1 MKRNGTLADAAP
13 VLGWACARCLRGG
26 ARCSPPAATSTGRET
41 HATPSAFS
49 FRLTEA
55 QSLKNL
61 PRGAHSQPARQRVFD
76 SRIAG
81 SRRVSSVLEPGC
93 LIGKDAEQLPAVI
106 LVLRAQVMHILRCG
120 WLEAGSPW
128 VRSQAW
134 RGKGPGGLRGCRSVY
149 LLPARPIE
157 GSTSCPGRRRERLHS
172 TCFPLGRANQMTLH
186 MGCKRGCPGQQELGE
201 QPLQGGQQKAWNSGW
216 SPGFLTSSE
225 AQLPQE
231 MGMFMMPASL
241 RAP

>member
-1 MKRNGTLADAAP
+1 M
-13 VLGWACARCLRGG
+13 
-26 ARCSPPAATSTGRET
+26 
-41 HATPSAFS
+41 
-49 FRLTEA
+49 
-55 QSLKNL
+55 
-61 PRGAHSQPARQRVFD
+61 
-76 SRIAG
+76 
-81 SRRVSSVLEPGC
+81 SSVLEPGC

-157 GSTSCPGRRRERLHS
+157 GSASCPGRRRERLHS

-186 MGCKRGCPGQQELGE
+186 MGCKWGCPGQQELGE
-201 QPLQGGQQKAWNSGW
+201 QPLQGGQKKAWNSGW